1 MLSVVS
7 MWVFFISCANTL
19 YTTLFS
25 LFYMNNIR
33 LFDNL
38 MLKVHNVRQKYTF
51 LISEQLAAGT
61 QGHSR
66 SVGYLQKQETN
77 LDEMDPVL

>member
-1 MLSVVS
+1 
-7 MWVFFISCANTL
+7 
-19 YTTLFS
+19 
-25 LFYMNNIR
+25 MNNIR

-77 LDEMDPVL
+77 LDEMDPVLWHTSWSLNLETNKNN